1 MKEVSLFDLP
11 PSEEEMY
18 QAAISEPLDAK
29 VRKAVGLL
37 QMMCAGK
44 RAVVCFSGGKDSVVI
59 KHLAIIAGIDVDP
72 VYSMT
77 TIDPPEL
84 IYYIRDHH
92 KDVVWR
98 KPEMHMLRYMV
109 EAGKGLPTRIFRWC
123 CEKYKENTGNECH
136 LKIIG
141 VRAEESVRRKG
152 MWKQVN
158 ASRKNKGVMILAPIV
173 YWTDRDVWNFIH
185 GENLAYC
192 RLYDDGFKR
201 LGCIGC
207 PLAGP
212 AAQAN
217 EFDRWPRYKNL
228 WWLYTQKFWERWH
241 GMPNSFGKPRWF
253 EAYGSAVGYFDWW
266 LSGKARD
273 SQDNTMIQQAL
284 ELNDKIP
291 DDVDCQSRFATM

>member
-1 MKEVSLFDLP
+1 
-11 PSEEEMY
+11 MY

-29 VRKAVGLL
+29 VRKAVGLI

-44 RAVVCFSGGKDSVVI
+44 RTIVCFSGGKDSIVI
-59 KHLAIIAGIDVDP
+59 KHLAVMAGIDFDT

-92 KDVVWR
+92 KDVIWR

-109 EAGKGLPTRIFRWC
+109 EAGKGLPTRIGRWC
-123 CEKYKENTGNECH
+123 CEKYKENTGNDYD
-136 LKIIG
+136 LKIVG
-141 VRAEESVRRKG
+141 VRAEESSRRKG

-158 ASRKNKGVMILAPIV
+158 ANKKSVILAPIV
-173 YWTDRDVWNFIH
+173 YWMDSDVWNFIH
-185 GENLAYC
+185 GENLPYC
-192 RLYDDGFKR
+192 SLYDEGFKR

-212 AAQAN
+212 TAQAN
-217 EFDRWPRYKNL
+217 EFSRWTRYKDL
-228 WWLYTQKFWERWH
+228 WWLYTQRFWKRWH
-241 GMPNSFGKPRWF
+241 GVPNRFGKCRFF
-253 EAYGSAVGYFDWW
+253 EYFGSAAGYFDWW

-273 SQDNTMIQQAL
+273 LQDNTMIQQSL
-284 ELNDKIP
+284 ELYDKIP

>member
-44 RAVVCFSGGKDSVVI
+44 RAVVCFSGGKDSIVI
-59 KHLAIIAGIDVDP
+59 KHLAIMAGIDFDP
-72 VYSMT
+72 IYSIT

-92 KDVVWR
+92 KDVIWNR
-98 KPEMHMLRYMV
+98 PKMHMLRYMV
-109 EAGKGLPTRIFRWC
+109 DTCSGLPTRFSRWC
-123 CEKYKENTGNECH
+123 CEKYKENTGADYE
-136 LKIIG
+136 IAITG
-141 VRAEESVRRKG
+141 VRAAESVRRRG

-158 ASRKNKGVMILAPIV
+158 VNRKRKGIILAPIV
-173 YWTDRDVWNFIH
+173 YWSDADVWNFIH
-185 GENLAYC
+185 GENMRYC
-192 RLYDDGFKR
+192 CLYNEGFTR

-212 AAQAN
+212 TKQAR
-217 EFDRWPRYKNL
+217 EFSRWPRYKNL
-228 WWLYTQKFWERWH
+228 WWLYTQKLWDRWH
-241 GMPNSFGKPRWF
+241 GVPNRFGKPRWF
-253 EAYGSAVGYFDWW
+253 EHFGSAELYFEWW

-273 SQDNTMIQQAL
+273 SQDNVMIQQTL
-284 ELNDKIP
+284 ELYDKIP